1 MYYGKIRDSRLFLPK
16 ELESAVQG
24 ELKVLY
30 IPGPNQ
36 LTICPPDVY
45 EKEFAHILNA
55 EGTDTELWMH
65 AHTED
70 AIKNGRSIK
79 LDIHSQKSLS
89 AERDISVAIFQNGPF
104 LDVVKR
110 EDVDAY
116 QKSIH
121 SKQF

>member
-16 ELESAVQG
+16 ELESAVQR

-36 LTICPPDVY
+36 LIICPPDVY
-45 EKEFAHILNA
+45 EKEFAHVLN
-55 EGTDTELWMH
+55 EESDTGLWMH
-65 AHTED
+65 AHTFD
-70 AIKNGRSIK
+70 GVKNGRNVK

-116 QKSIH
+116 QKSVH